1 MLTSNW
7 TNRVVLLLILALCVG
22 GGSML
27 YGKVVAPR
35 VLGLAT
41 EGGVLQITFDRIP
54 DKAAVEGSLTVTP
67 AVPGRV
73 QWQGSV
79 ARFLPRSPLLD
90 GRALQVHIGTLRED
104 TQGPQSAFLG
114 TLMTPTPQLYAL
126 GAGQLSKFSGGLPQI
141 MDVESISIGSD
152 VVVLQSKETLRIF
165 RPSCNCIELLETPDD
180 RWQIRQAVASPDG
193 RYILIHQTRTVR
205 ADALTT
211 TRLWLYDMRTK
222 TMKPFW
228 YQQIIPD
235 MLQST
240 PESSGVIIR
249 ESGRMTFVPFEA
261 GKGEVTFLGVYDHL
275 LSITPDGQTLLF
287 GSDRGDTQDL
297 TLLRPRQNA
306 QMVQLPGVI
315 VEHAVL
321 SPDAASIYA
330 LVRAKNSNDGPSTR
344 RYVLSYLFMN
354 GVIEILTPDPLWSV
368 TAMQL
373 SRDGTQLALALA
385 HPIEGDTTAHLEM
398 HDLLTG
404 AKTDAPL
411 VAPAQDLHWAYE

>member
-1 MLTSNW
+1 MPTSNW
-7 TNRVVLLLILALCVG
+7 IHRVVLLLILALCVG
-22 GGSML
+22 GSSML
-27 YGKVVAPR
+27 YGKIVAPR
-35 VLGLAT
+35 VLRLGV
-41 EGGVLQITFDRIP
+41 EGGALQITFDRIP

-79 ARFLPRSPLLD
+79 ARFLPRSPLPD

-104 TQGPQSAFLG
+104 AQGPQSAFSG
-114 TLMTPTPQLYAL
+114 TLMTPAPTLYAL
-126 GAGQLSKFSGGLPQI
+126 AEGQLTRLSGELPSI
-141 MDVESISIGSD
+141 VDVESMSIGSD

-165 RPSCNCIELLETPDD
+165 RPSCNCIETLETPED

-193 RYILIHQTRTVR
+193 RHILIHQTRTVR
-205 ADALTT
+205 TDALTT
-211 TRLWLYDMRTK
+211 TRLWLYDMQTK

-235 MLQST
+235 MLQPT

-249 ESGRMTFVPFEA
+249 ESGRMTFVPFEV

-275 LSITPDGQTLLF
+275 LAVTPDGQTLLF
-287 GSDRGDTQDL
+287 GSARGDTQDL
-297 TLLRPRQNA
+297 TLLRPRQA
-306 QMVQLPGVI
+306 PQTVQIPGVI

-321 SPDAASIYA
+321 SPDVASIYA
-330 LVRAKNSNDGPSTR
+330 LVRAKNSDDGPSTR
-344 RYVLSYLFMN
+344 RYVVSYLLMN
-354 GVIEILTPDPLWSV
+354 GVMETLTPDPLWSV

-373 SRDGTQLALALA
+373 SRDGTRLALALA
-385 HPIEGDTTAHLEM
+385 HPIEGDATARGEI

-404 AKTDAPL
+404 TKTDAPL
-411 VAPAQDLHWAYE
+411 AASVQDLLWSYE